1 MKRSDVREVKGLLLF
16 ILAILLHVGGSS
28 MWQVVVLSIV
38 GGGFMVGSLVSWL
51 KGE

>member
-1 MKRSDVREVKGLLLF
+1 VKRSDIREVKGLLLF
-16 ILAILLHVGGSS
+16 VLASLLYIGGASV
-28 MWQVVVLSIV
+28 WQLVVLNIV